1 MGTVLM
7 RAPLTVL
14 LSLAHALLD
23 GQQASPGRQRHL
35 ALAAEAEAVSLVIS
49 AITARGR
56 RAKERKDFI
65 LTGLSLARLGCR
77 LVEEREG

>member
-35 ALAAEAEAVSLVIS
+35 ALVAGAEALDIS

-56 RAKERKDFI
+56 SAKERKDFI
-65 LTGLSLARLGCR
+65 LTGLSLAWLGCG
-77 LVEEREG
+77 LVGEREG

>member
-35 ALAAEAEAVSLVIS
+35 ALAAEAEALDIS

-56 RAKERKDFI
+56 SAKERKDFI
-65 LTGLSLARLGCR
+65 LTGLSLAWLGCG
-77 LVEEREG
+77 LVGEREG